1 MEMSAVSPLSFDS
14 FENKGLLRYLNID
27 IPLHNMYDFIELSRN
42 GIDKKALLH
51 LAKFISFDIKEL
63 AEILHMSERTIQR
76 YDLNKKLST
85 EASARVL
92 QLVKLYAKG
101 ENIFG
106 DLDRFKNWMDHP
118 NVALAMKKP
127 KDLLDTTFGFQL
139 LNEELV
145 RIEHGIFV

>member
-1 MEMSAVSPLSFDS
+1 MSAVSPLSSDS

-27 IPLHNMYDFIELSRN
+27 IPLRNMYDFIELSRN

-106 DLDRFKNWMDHP
+106 DLDRFKNWMEHP
-118 NVALAMKKP
+118 SVALAMKKP

-139 LNEELV
+139 LNEELI
-145 RIEHGIFV
+145 RIEHVIFV

>member
-1 MEMSAVSPLSFDS
+1 MSAVSPLSFDS